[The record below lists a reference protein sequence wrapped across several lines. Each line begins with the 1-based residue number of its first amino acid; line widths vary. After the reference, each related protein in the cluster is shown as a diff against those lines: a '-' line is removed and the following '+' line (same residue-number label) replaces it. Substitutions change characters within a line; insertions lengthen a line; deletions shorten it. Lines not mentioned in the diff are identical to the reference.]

1 MTLHD
6 YEVSKAIEV
15 ANYPFYALI
24 MAAMRKADS
33 SNQLTLAFGFPEVW
47 KELQYRYWSAGGLMP
62 GEDGYTA
69 AGDDN
74 LAVAA
79 LRTKA
84 FPAMTS

>member
-6 YEVSKAIEV
+6 YEASKTIE
-15 ANYPFYALI
+15 AENPPFYALI

-33 SNQLTLAFGFPEVW
+33 TNASKLRSLWPEVSA
-47 KELQYRYWSAGGLMP
+47 ELQYRYWSADGLMP

-69 AGDDN
+69 EGDDN